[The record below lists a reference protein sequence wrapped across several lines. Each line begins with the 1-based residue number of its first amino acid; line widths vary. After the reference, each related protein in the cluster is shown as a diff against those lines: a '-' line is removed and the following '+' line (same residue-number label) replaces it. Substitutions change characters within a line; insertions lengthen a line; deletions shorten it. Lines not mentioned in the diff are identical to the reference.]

1 MSFSG
6 FVGNRETLEALLA
19 ELARR
24 PSHAYLLAG
33 PRGVGKA
40 LAARGFAHS
49 ILCERSRGAEF
60 CCTPADCATRNAAAS
75 AGHARANAPAAPRCD
90 CCAACVQV
98 ALGVHPDFAYVGRAA
113 NRTEVLIEQVR
124 ALIERL
130 GVRPARGPR
139 RVAIVDDAE
148 TLNIPAQNALLKTL
162 EEPPGHTIIFLVTA
176 SERALLDTVRSRMR
190 PARFGP
196 LEPREIA
203 EVLIARANPPPEK
216 VNALARM
223 ARGSI
228 ARALGVAEGSEPPIG
243 AIVDALSRAKTL
255 DFAGAQAIAQELFGS
270 REEAAD
276 NFELIARMLEEMLCF
291 RLLRTE
297 LNAPSPEAARK
308 MAEIAHAADPA
319 VLAELMGGAL
329 RAREAIEG
337 MANSRLQAEQWWMA
351 AGSAFRGE

>member
-1 MSFSG
+1 MSFRG
-6 FVGNRETLEALLA
+6 LVGNRETVEALLA

-33 PRGVGKA
+33 PRGIGKA
-40 LAARGFAHS
+40 LAAQGFAHS

-60 CCTPADCATRNAAAS
+60 CCTLANCATRIAAAS
-75 AGHARANAPAAPRCD
+75 AGRPRANAPAAPRCD
-90 CCAACVQV
+90 CCAACVQI
-98 ALGVHPDFAYVGRAA
+98 ALGVHPDYTYVGRAA

-124 ALIERL
+124 GLIERL
-130 GVRPARGPR
+130 GIRPARGPR

-196 LEPREIA
+196 LEPRDIA
-203 EVLIARANPPPEK
+203 EVLIARANLPPEK
-216 VNALARM
+216 ANAFARM

-228 ARALGVAEGSEPPIG
+228 GRALAMAEGSEPPIG

-291 RLLRTE
+291 RLLRAE

-308 MAEIAHAADPA
+308 MAEIAQAADPA

-329 RAREAIEG
+329 RAREAIDG